1 MNEKL
6 KITNIE
12 EFEDYRK
19 KYIVVNPHILFMQY
33 LAVLFPNLIL
43 REESLAENIES
54 NSNKFD
60 VSSYNN
66 INNKNLRDKTI
77 SKNTF
82 IQYLGIQDLISERIF
97 KYIDKKLVIGSMSF
111 LSINANIGHEQSRRD
126 RKTLQCELLCYAPY
140 HPEGIQ
146 TDVPSETRSHHQYGF
161 HSRY

>member
-54 NSNKFD
+54 NLS
-60 VSSYNN
+60 
-66 INNKNLRDKTI
+66 
-77 SKNTF
+77 
-82 IQYLGIQDLISERIF
+82 LIHI
-97 KYIDKKLVIGSMSF
+97 
-111 LSINANIGHEQSRRD
+111 
-126 RKTLQCELLCYAPY
+126 
-140 HPEGIQ
+140 
-146 TDVPSETRSHHQYGF
+146 
-161 HSRY
+161 